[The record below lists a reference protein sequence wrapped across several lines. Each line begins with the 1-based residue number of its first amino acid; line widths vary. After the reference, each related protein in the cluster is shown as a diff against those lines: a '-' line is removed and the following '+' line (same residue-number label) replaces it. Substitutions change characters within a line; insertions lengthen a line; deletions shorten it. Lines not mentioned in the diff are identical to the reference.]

1 LVADAKIRLAQ
12 GTYDTTIDATGKHVY
27 PGFIAPNSTLGLV
40 EIDAVKSSD
49 DESEIEISTLM
60 LEVCCLQ
67 RRVESNETVRPNGIL
82 IAQITLEV
90 VLYQASVVHLDS
102 WNWKM
107 Q

>member
-1 LVADAKIRLAQ
+1 M
-12 GTYDTTIDATGKHVY
+12 TGKHVY

-40 EIDAVKSSD
+40 EIDAKSSD

-67 RRVESNETVRPNGIL
+67 RRVESNRNCTSKRNINSSNHPRGGI
-82 IAQITLEV
+82 ISGAS
-90 VLYQASVVHLDS
+90 SVVHLDS

-107 Q
+107 QS